1 MRKPE
6 KTGLSRGIK
15 KRGRTKATLCAIS
28 KIKVPE
34 TIQRY
39 PREPTTIM
47 NKGAIIYYCSKPLS
61 ITKKKKKPK

>member
-15 KRGRTKATLCAIS
+15 KERKNKSDTLCN
-28 KIKVPE
+28 IKVPE
-34 TIQRY
+34 TIQKY
-39 PREPTTIM
+39 HREPTTIM
-47 NKGAIIYYCSKPLS
+47 NKGAIIYYCNKPLS